1 MKKKGRALNSIM
13 IMVITTVIVTLT
25 AALVVNFIGYS
36 RRFGSAEAS
45 EPYGHYY
52 AMITDNS
59 DSSFWQSVYAAART
73 AATEHGDYV
82 EMISENLS
90 RDYSKYELMEIAIA
104 SGVDGII
111 VSADE
116 SDRMTELINNATDRG
131 IGVVTLY
138 SDNSSSE
145 RLSFVGVSNI
155 DLGKLYGELI
165 LRIASEKQF
174 STDAIETVILVDAG
188 SMNSGQTLILSAVQ
202 EAIDSE
208 DEESRALHPPIE
220 LSTYTVD
227 STNEYSAEES
237 IKGLLLRERSTL
249 PEIVV
254 CLGELDTVAVYQM
267 VVDYNEVGLVDILG
281 YYDSDVILNGIDR
294 GVIYATISADTS
306 QMGVSSID
314 ALTEY
319 FDYGYTNQYATAG
332 ISIITKD
339 SEDGMTEG
347 GAP

>member
-1 MKKKGRALNSIM
+1 MKRKSKALNSIV
-13 IMVITTVIVTLT
+13 IMITTAVIIALT
-25 AALVVNFIGYS
+25 GALVVNFISYS
-36 RRFGSAEAS
+36 RRFGSAEAKVS
-45 EPYGHYY
+45 YGHYY
-52 AMITDNS
+52 AMITVNS

-73 AATEHGDYV
+73 SAEEHGDYV

-116 SDRMTELINNATDRG
+116 SERMTELINAAASKG

-138 SDNSSSE
+138 SDNTSSD
-145 RLSFVGVSNI
+145 RLSFVGISNN

-165 LRIASEKQF
+165 LRLATERVYT
-174 STDAIETVILVDAG
+174 TDTIDAVILVDAG
-188 SMNSGQTLILSAVQ
+188 SVSTGQNVVLSAVQ
-202 EAIDSE
+202 EAIDGESE
-208 DEESRALHPPIE
+208 ETKYLHPPIE
-220 LSTYTVD
+220 ISTYTVD
-227 STNEYSAEES
+227 PTNEYSAEES

-281 YYDSDVILNGIDR
+281 YYDSEVILNGIDR

-306 QMGVSSID
+306 QMGASSID

-319 FDYGYTNQYATAG
+319 FDYGYTNQYSTAG

-339 SEDGMTEG
+339 REDLQEG

>member
-1 MKKKGRALNSIM
+1 M
-13 IMVITTVIVTLT
+13 IITAVIVALT
-25 AALVVNFIGYS
+25 AVLVVYFISYS
-36 RRFGSAEAS
+36 RRFGSSEDS
-45 EPYGHYY
+45 EPCGHYY
-52 AMITDNS
+52 AMITDN
-59 DSSFWQSVYAAART
+59 DSSFWQSVYDAAQTAAA
-73 AATEHGDYV
+73 EHGDYV
-82 EMISENLS
+82 EMISGNLS
-90 RDYSKYELMEIAIA
+90 RDYTKYELMEIAIA

-116 SDRMTELINNATDRG
+116 STEMTELINEATDRG

-138 SDNSSSE
+138 SDNTSSE
-145 RLSFVGVSNI
+145 RLSFVGVSNN

-165 LRIASEKQF
+165 LRLASEREY
-174 STDAIETVILVDAG
+174 TGGRIEAVVLVDAN
-188 SMNSGQTLILSAVQ
+188 SMNTGQNVILSAIQ
-202 EAIDSE
+202 ETI
-208 DEESRALHPPIE
+208 DEEDGELKLLHPQIV
-220 LSTYTVD
+220 LSTYSVD

-254 CLGELDTVAVYQM
+254 CLGELNTVAVYQM

-281 YYDSDVILNGIDR
+281 YYDSEVILNGIDR

-306 QMGVSSID
+306 QMGTSSID

-319 FDYGYTNQYATAG
+319 FDYGYTNQYSTAG
-332 ISIITKD
+332 ISIISKD
-339 SEDGMTEG
+339 SKDGLSEG

>member
-1 MKKKGRALNSIM
+1 MKRKRKALNSIV
-13 IMVITTVIVTLT
+13 IMITTAVIIALT
-25 AALVVNFIGYS
+25 GALVVNFISYS
-36 RRFGSAEAS
+36 RRFGSAE
-45 EPYGHYY
+45 EKVPYGHYY
-52 AMITDNS
+52 AMITENS
-59 DSSFWQSVYAAART
+59 DSSFWQSVYASARST
-73 AATEHGDYV
+73 AEEHGDYV

-90 RDYSKYELMEIAIA
+90 RDYSIYELMEIAIA

-116 SDRMTELINNATDRG
+116 SERMTDLINTAASRG

-138 SDNSSSE
+138 SDNTSSD
-145 RLSFVGVSNI
+145 RLSFVGISNN

-165 LRIASEKQF
+165 LRLASEKEY
-174 STDAIETVILVDAG
+174 SSDRIEAVILVDAG
-188 SMNSGQTLILSAVQ
+188 SVSAGQNVVLSAVQ
-202 EAIDSE
+202 EAIDGE
-208 DEESRALHPPIE
+208 DEESRANHPAIE
-220 LSTYTVD
+220 ISTYTVD
-227 STNEYSAEES
+227 PTNEYSAEES

-254 CLGELDTVAVYQM
+254 CLGELDTIAVYQM

-281 YYDSDVILNGIDR
+281 YYDSEVILNGIDR

-306 QMGVSSID
+306 QMGASSID

-319 FDYGYTNQYATAG
+319 FDYGYTNQYSTAG

-339 SEDGMTEG
+339 REDLQEG